1 MRTILFTILVL
12 SLSFVSCKNE
22 KTEDNSTTTA
32 PIVSK
37 DSPFTVK
44 INAVILKDDIFNI
57 YYNEDGKDVYLPEQ
71 VVIIET
77 KGKDVAQDIVF
88 ELPKDIM
95 PMNLRFD
102 LGANKEQKSIKIN
115 SFQMDYLGKSF
126 ATKNPAEFIKYFSPN
141 PQIVFDAATSSA
153 NIVIDNTVMY
163 DPIFFATPELKKE
176 IENLY
181 KK

>member
-1 MRTILFTILVL
+1 MRTIVFTILVL
-12 SLSFVSCKNE
+12 SLSFVSCENK
-22 KTEDNSTTTA
+22 KTEENSTT
-32 PIVSK
+32 PESVVSK

-44 INAVILKDDIFNI
+44 INALILKDDIFNI

-77 KGKDVAQDIVF
+77 KGNNTAQDIVF
-88 ELPKDIM
+88 ELPKDVM

-102 LGANKEQKSIKIN
+102 LGSNKDQKSIKIN
-115 SFQMDYLGKSF
+115 SFQMDYMGKSF
-126 ATKNPAEFIKYFSPN
+126 ATKSGGEFIKYFSPN

-153 NIVIDNTVMY
+153 NIVIDETVMY
-163 DPIFFATPELKKE
+163 DPIFFATPDLKKE